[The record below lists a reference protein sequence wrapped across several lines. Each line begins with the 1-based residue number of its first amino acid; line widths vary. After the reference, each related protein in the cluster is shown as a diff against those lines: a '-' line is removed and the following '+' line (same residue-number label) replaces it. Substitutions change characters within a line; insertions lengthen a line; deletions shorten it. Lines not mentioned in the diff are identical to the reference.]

1 MSGVII
7 NMSTGVIGNDIS
19 EQVAC
24 LKRIKPEI
32 AACNAG
38 SLNYLKTRRDGSW
51 AWPPMIFDNP
61 VDKVQAFAEAMKETN
76 TRTRIECF
84 DVGILRSVKL
94 YMENGFAPQLPDTN
108 LVMGVA
114 SGMPADPRLLEIL
127 VDYLVEGTS
136 WQTTVIGRQD
146 VWPVH
151 QRTAELGG
159 NLRTGVEDTFY
170 LPNGDKTSGN
180 GELIEHLAQ
189 CAANAGRAIA
199 SPEEARAML
208 HLGA

>member
-1 MSGVII
+1 M
-7 NMSTGVIGNDIS
+7 IS
-19 EQVAC
+19 
-24 LKRIKPEI
+24 ITSPE
-32 AACNAG
+32 
-38 SLNYLKTRRDGSW
+38 
-51 AWPPMIFDNP
+51 F
-61 VDKVQAFAEAMKETN
+61 
-76 TRTRIECF
+76 ECF
-84 DVGILRSVKL
+84 DVGILRSVQL
-94 YMENGFAPQLPDTN
+94 YVENGFAPKLPDTN

-170 LPNGDKTSGN
+170 LPNGDKTTGN
-180 GELIEHLAQ
+180 GQLIEHLAQ

-199 SPEEARAML
+199 SPDEARTML
-208 HLGA
+208 HLGV